1 MITEQIKRICGAVP
15 CALLAPLVLLGCS
28 GGSAPGDAYAQ
39 GAGDTQRPG
48 DVPERRENV
57 TTLSPAEHCAA
68 VIASVVEAGFE
79 DEARVTCHSDRALIH
94 SDSYPSHEMMTG
106 IVGTN
111 EQIPLP
117 APGYNAPVHF
127 NSAFTGTPQT
137 RDSSLAIA
145 VNGIPIFD
153 YSAGGEMS
161 VDDLYY
167 HQPHVDTL
175 LRQEIDHCG
184 GHVGRGDDYHYHE
197 LPRCMI
203 EQMDNRDENP
213 IIAWGFD
220 GFPMYGNDNPDGSPI
235 AAGILDVCNGQLDPV
250 FGYRYHTSEEPPYI
264 IQCLVGE
271 VGDLSAV
278 PTIGINRPSGR
289 PTLVEDLAF
298 THDGAGTGLLTYNY
312 QGESYYI
319 QSWPTDGE
327 SCFEVEWKTVT
338 NGGVVESG
346 EYCHVI
352 RTGGGMGPPP
362 GGGMGGPPGGG
373 MGGAPGGGMGE
384 PPGAGMGA
392 P

>member
-1 MITEQIKRICGAVP
+1 MQWICGAVP
-15 CALLAPLVLLGCS
+15 FAVIAPLVLVGCS
-28 GGSAPGDAYAQ
+28 GGSGPGDGNAQ
-39 GAGDTQRPG
+39 GSGDTQRPR
-48 DVPERRENV
+48 DVPARMENV
-57 TTLSPAEHCAA
+57 TSLSPAEHCAA
-68 VIASVVEAGFE
+68 VIASVMEAGFE
-79 DEARVTCHSDRALIH
+79 DEARVTCHADRALIH

-117 APGYNAPVHF
+117 APGYHAPVHF

-153 YSAGGEMS
+153 YTVGGEMS
-161 VDDLYY
+161 IDDLYH
-167 HQPHVDTL
+167 HQPH
-175 LRQEIDHCG
+175 IDALGLQQIDICG
-184 GHVGRGDDYHYHE
+184 GHTGRGDDYHYHE

-203 EQMDNRDENP
+203 EQMDNRDDNP

-220 GFPMYGNDNPDGSPI
+220 GFPMYGNNNPDGSPI
-235 AAGILDVCNGQLDPV
+235 AAGVLDVCNGQFDPV

-278 PTIGINRPSGR
+278 PTIGINRPAALGIDRPAGR
-289 PTLVEDLAF
+289 PMLVEDLAF
-298 THDGAGTGLLTYNY
+298 THDGAGTGFLTFDY

-319 QSWPTDGE
+319 QSRTTDDV
-327 SCFEVEWKTVT
+327 SCFEIEWKTVT

-346 EYCHVI
+346 EYCHFI
-352 RTGGGMGPPP
+352 RTGGGMGGPP

-373 MGGAPGGGMGE
+373 MGAP
-384 PPGAGMGA
+384 
-392 P
+392 

>member
-1 MITEQIKRICGAVP
+1 M
-15 CALLAPLVLLGCS
+15 
-28 GGSAPGDAYAQ
+28 
-39 GAGDTQRPG
+39 
-48 DVPERRENV
+48 

-117 APGYNAPVHF
+117 APGYHAPVYF

-175 LRQEIDHCG
+175 LRQEIDYCG

-203 EQMDNRDENP
+203 EQMENRDDNP

-264 IQCLVGE
+264 IQCLAGE
-271 VGDLSAV
+271 VGDLSTV

-319 QSWPTDGE
+319 QSWPTDDE

-352 RTGGGMGPPP
+352 RTGGGMGGPP
-362 GGGMGGPPGGG
+362 GGGMGGAPGGG

-384 PPGAGMGA
+384 PPGAGVGA

>member
-1 MITEQIKRICGAVP
+1 MNTERTKWICQAVS
-15 CALLAPLVLLGCS
+15 CAVLVPLFLAGCS
-28 GGSAPGDAYAQ
+28 GDSMPGDANAQ
-39 GAGDTQRPG
+39 GNGDTQRPR
-48 DVPERRENV
+48 DVPARSGIV
-57 TTLSPAEHCAA
+57 TTLSPSEHCAA
-68 VIASVVEAGFE
+68 VIASVMEAGFE

-117 APGYNAPVHF
+117 APGYHAPVHF
-127 NSAFTGTPQT
+127 NSAFTGAPQT

-167 HQPHVDTL
+167 HQPHVDAL
-175 LRQEIDHCG
+175 LRQEIDFCG

-203 EQMDNRDENP
+203 EQMANRDDNP

-220 GFPMYGNDNPDGSPI
+220 GFPMYANDNPNGSPI
-235 AAGILDVCNGQLDPV
+235 AAGVLDVCNGQLDPV
-250 FGYRYHTSEEPPYI
+250 FGYRYHTSDEPPYI

-271 VGDLSAV
+271 VGDLSTV

-289 PTLVEDLAF
+289 PTLVEDLTF

-319 QSWPTDGE
+319 ESSPTDDE
-327 SCFEVEWKTVT
+327 SCFEVEWKTIT

-352 RTGGGMGPPP
+352 RTGGGMGGPPGGGMGPPP

-373 MGGAPGGGMGE
+373 MGAP
-384 PPGAGMGA
+384 
-392 P
+392 

>member
-1 MITEQIKRICGAVP
+1 MQWICGAVP
-15 CALLAPLVLLGCS
+15 FAVLAPLVLVGCS
-28 GGSAPGDAYAQ
+28 GGSGPGDGNAQ
-39 GAGDTQRPG
+39 GSGDTQRPR
-48 DVPERRENV
+48 DVPAGMENV
-57 TTLSPAEHCAA
+57 TTLSPSEHCAA
-68 VIASVVEAGFE
+68 VIASVMEAGFE
-79 DEARVTCHSDRALIH
+79 DEARVTCHADRALIH

-117 APGYNAPVHF
+117 APGYHAPVHF

-153 YSAGGEMS
+153 YTVGGELS
-161 VDDLYY
+161 IDDLYH
-167 HQPHVDTL
+167 HQPH
-175 LRQEIDHCG
+175 IDALGLQQIDICG
-184 GHVGRGDDYHYHE
+184 GHTGRGDDYHYHE

-203 EQMDNRDENP
+203 EQMDNRDDNP

-220 GFPMYGNDNPDGSPI
+220 GFPMYGNNNPDGSPI
-235 AAGILDVCNGQLDPV
+235 AAGALDVCNGQFDPV

-278 PTIGINRPSGR
+278 PTIGINRPAALGIDRPAGR
-289 PTLVEDLAF
+289 PMLVEDLAF
-298 THDGAGTGLLTYNY
+298 THDGAGNGLLTFDY
-312 QGESYYI
+312 QGVSYYI
-319 QSWPTDGE
+319 QSRTTDDE
-327 SCFEVEWKTVT
+327 SCFEIEWKTVT
-338 NGGVVESG
+338 NGGVAESG
-346 EYCHVI
+346 EYCHFI
-352 RTGGGMGPPP
+352 RT

-373 MGGAPGGGMGE
+373 MGGAPGGGMG
-384 PPGAGMGA
+384 A

>member
-1 MITEQIKRICGAVP
+1 MPGA
-15 CALLAPLVLLGCS
+15 AN
-28 GGSAPGDAYAQ
+28 AQ
-39 GAGDTQRPG
+39 GNGDTQRPR
-48 DVPERRENV
+48 DVPGARENV

-117 APGYNAPVHF
+117 APGYHAPVHF

-153 YSAGGEMS
+153 YTVGGELS
-161 VDDLYY
+161 IDDLYY
-167 HQPHVDTL
+167 HQPHVDAL
-175 LRQEIDHCG
+175 GLQQIDICG
-184 GHVGRGDDYHYHE
+184 GHTGRGDDYHYHE

-203 EQMDNRDENP
+203 EQMDNRDDNP

-235 AAGILDVCNGQLDPV
+235 AAGDLDVCNGQLDPE
-250 FGYRYHTSEEPPYI
+250 FGYRYHTSEVPPYI

-278 PTIGINRPSGR
+278 PTIGINRPAALGIDRPSGR
-289 PTLVEDLAF
+289 PMLVEDLTF
-298 THDGAGTGLLTYNY
+298 THDGAGTGLLTFDY

-319 QSWPTDGE
+319 QSRATDDE
-327 SCFEVEWKTVT
+327 SCFEIEWKTVT

-346 EYCHVI
+346 EYCHFI
-352 RTGGGMGPPP
+352 RTGGGMGGPP

-373 MGGAPGGGMGE
+373 MGTP
-384 PPGAGMGA
+384 
-392 P
+392 